1 MCAKGLKLVSRH
13 KIFCKLLNEVG
24 LEGAKKRM
32 GYHPSSVRRLMS
44 DERTWIYLMILI
56 DETASKLGLS
66 KAEELK
72 KLQKMI
78 DDPNI
83 PGSSRIAAQQ
93 KLVEWLHAEPDAIKG
108 GFMAIQAPYQLE
120 EAIPKPPQL
129 EEPKR
134 EDRDTS
140 YGVGEEHSKDEGSS
154 VT

>member
-1 MCAKGLKLVSRH
+1 
-13 KIFCKLLNEVG
+13 
-24 LEGAKKRM
+24 M

-66 KAEELK
+66 KAKELE

-120 EAIPKPPQL
+120 EAKEKALP
-129 EEPKR
+129 EST
-134 EDRDTS
+134 DTS
-140 YGVGEEHSKDEGSS
+140 PEVGEEQPDKGSTLDS
-154 VT
+154 